1 MHKETSSGIKIPMID
16 SNNILLIT
24 ESDEIAKNIL
34 QKLILLRNN
43 DSITV
48 TGYQN
53 IKKTIENSIYSVI
66 ILHETDDNN
75 STIKLINNIKEIKND
90 TEIILLLNDTKPE
103 LILNAYDN
111 GIYDYTHTDCEDY
124 ELLIKTVNCFKLR
137 SIKEISSRNEKFL
150 YQQGVIDSKT
160 NLYQYKHLKEVF
172 IDISDNLRI
181 QNGTFVILTLN
192 DQIKT
197 KVSTNRLANAIKNSI
212 RNDDIA
218 ATARGGKYYIILPNI
233 DILGTQALIQKIQ
246 DKMGNEFKIHSGIA
260 KIGIQSF
267 DTLDK
272 NAQDSLT
279 SAIQNNAL
287 CVCLECNNDNQNAWL
302 EDDETESSKKNFK
315 LFKMSFTN
323 KMNNVITP
331 IFFRYQKEF
340 ETKLTNTKVSQYANN
355 IESVFCLQNEN
366 IQSELTIRYNGFAKF
381 KIEILHSG
389 LDSAENSKFEIPLS
403 KLTDKYLISL
413 LKQLK
418 NEYKQTAFGKGDV

>member
-1 MHKETSSGIKIPMID
+1 MID

-24 ESDEIAKNIL
+24 ESEEIAKITL
-34 QKLILLRNN
+34 QKLVLLRNN

-53 IKKTIENSIYSVI
+53 LKKTLENSIYSVI
-66 ILHETDDNN
+66 ILHETDEDNN
-75 STIKLINNIKEIKND
+75 TIKLINNIKEIKND
-90 TEIILLLNDTKPE
+90 SEIILLLNDTKPE

-111 GIYDYTHTDCEDY
+111 GIYDYILTDCEDY
-124 ELLIKTVNCFKLR
+124 EILIKTVNCFKLR
-137 SIKEISSRNEKFL
+137 SIKDIASRNEKFL
-150 YQQGVIDSKT
+150 YQQGVIDGKT
-160 NLYQYKHLKEVF
+160 NLYQYKHLKDVF

-181 QNGTFVILTLN
+181 QNGTFVILTL
-192 DQIKT
+192 DDKIKT

-212 RNDDIA
+212 RSDDIA
-218 ATARGGKYYIILPNI
+218 ATARGGKFYIILPNI
-233 DILGTQALIQKIQ
+233 DIAGTKALLQKIQ
-246 DKMGNEFKIHSGIA
+246 DKMGEEFKIRSGIS

-267 DTLDK
+267 ETLDK
-272 NAQDSLT
+272 NAQDSLI
-279 SAIQNNAL
+279 SATQNDVIA
-287 CVCLECNNDNQNAWL
+287 VCLENNQDTQNAWL
-302 EDDETESSKKNFK
+302 DDEEPENTRKNFK

-389 LDSAENSKFEIPLS
+389 LDSAENSKSEIPLS

-418 NEYKQTAFGKGDV
+418 NEYKQTAFCKGDE

>member
-1 MHKETSSGIKIPMID
+1 MID

-24 ESDEIAKNIL
+24 ESEEIAKITL
-34 QKLILLRNN
+34 QKLVLLRNN

-53 IKKTIENSIYSVI
+53 LKKTLENSIYSVI
-66 ILHETDDNN
+66 ILHETDEDNN
-75 STIKLINNIKEIKND
+75 TIKLINNIKEIKND
-90 TEIILLLNDTKPE
+90 SEIILLLNDTKPE

-111 GIYDYTHTDCEDY
+111 GIYDYILTDCEDY
-124 ELLIKTVNCFKLR
+124 EILIKTVNCFKLR
-137 SIKEISSRNEKFL
+137 SIKDIASRNEKFL
-150 YQQGVIDSKT
+150 YQQGVIDGKT
-160 NLYQYKHLKEVF
+160 NLYQYKHLKDVF

-181 QNGTFVILTLN
+181 QNGTFVILTL
-192 DQIKT
+192 DDKIKT

-212 RNDDIA
+212 RSDDIA
-218 ATARGGKYYIILPNI
+218 ATARGGKFYIILPNI
-233 DILGTQALIQKIQ
+233 DIAGTKALLQKIQ
-246 DKMGNEFKIHSGIA
+246 DKMGEEFKIRSGIS

-267 DTLDK
+267 ETLDK
-272 NAQDSLT
+272 NAQDSLI
-279 SAIQNNAL
+279 SATQNDVIA
-287 CVCLECNNDNQNAWL
+287 VCLENNQDTQNAWL
-302 EDDETESSKKNFK
+302 DDEEPENTRKNFK

-418 NEYKQTAFGKGDV
+418 NEYKQTAFCKGDE